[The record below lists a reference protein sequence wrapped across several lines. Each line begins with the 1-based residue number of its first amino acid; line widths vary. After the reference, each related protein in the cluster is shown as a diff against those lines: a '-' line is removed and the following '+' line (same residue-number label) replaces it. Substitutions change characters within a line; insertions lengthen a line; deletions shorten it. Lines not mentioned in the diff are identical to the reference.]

1 MMIRSLVTIILVP
14 ENVVDIEDIVAILVI
29 VPIILD
35 TLARLCQH
43 SSRVP

>member
-14 ENVVDIEDIVAILVI
+14 ENVVDIEYIVAILVI

-35 TLARLCQH
+35 TLARLC
-43 SSRVP
+43 

>member
-35 TLARLCQH
+35 TLARLC
-43 SSRVP
+43 